1 MSGIGEGSKR
11 AKLPN
16 FSIEEDV
23 ALCHAYLAISEDPII
38 ENSQQANAFWARIH
52 KQFFELCPSNRTS
65 NSLKCRW
72 NFIRQRCQKY
82 WECLVEADRKNKS
95 GSSELNKV
103 DLVKTLYHENGPPF
117 RLDHCF
123 AVLKNAIKWSTVD
136 VDMSPPATMSPN
148 LNVNLDYDEQGES
161 VPETQYNSEIPR
173 PKKRAIGRKAAKIA
187 KQKGTADSESSVKYN
202 FALSSFNAR
211 RETMDEYKVMLVE
224 TKDMT
229 PNRKAY
235 WKYQQKKIMN
245 ACQASR
251 VLEFDDNV
259 YRPDPPPGFDQE

>member
-16 FSIEEDV
+16 FSTEEDV
-23 ALCHAYLAISEDPII
+23 ALYHAYLAISEDPII
-38 ENSQQANAFWARIH
+38 GNSQQANAFWAGIH

-72 NFIRQRCQKY
+72 NFIRPRCQKY

-103 DLVKTLYHENGPPF
+103 DLAKTLYHENGPPF

-123 AVLKNAIKWSTVD
+123 AVLKNAIKWST
-136 VDMSPPATMSPN
+136 
-148 LNVNLDYDEQGES
+148 GES
-161 VPETQYNSEIPR
+161 VPETHYNSEIPR
-173 PKKRAIGRKAAKIA
+173 PKRRAIGRKAAKIA
-187 KQKGTADSESSVKYN
+187 KQKGTADSESCVKYN
-202 FALSSFNAR
+202 SALSSFNAR